1 MTEHGSEVDSPAGRA
16 GSGSPTDAG
25 AEKHYR
31 VLVVEDHR
39 VVAEGLVMLLA
50 EHPALDV
57 VGWAGSVAQA
67 GEMAAEHPVDVA
79 VVDYW
84 LPDGTGVDAIAAIRQ
99 HRPDLSAMFLS
110 ADDKRTK
117 TAIRDGFGVDGT
129 DFTYAVGKVV
139 LYSPILDVTDGAT
152 VLKANAFQHISI
164 ADPKAAPYGAA
175 GMAVLDALGLT
186 DAVKSKI
193 VTAENIT
200 QAQQFVDSGNAELGF
215 VALSQV
221 IGKPA
226 TQTWSPPQQDY
237 PVIAQDAVLLK
248 AGADNQAAKDF
259 LDYLKSEEAVA
270 VIRAAGYDVE

>member
-1 MTEHGSEVDSPAGRA
+1 MRLLRRSFLALA
-16 GSGSPTDAG
+16 
-25 AEKHYR
+25 
-31 VLVVEDHR
+31 LVV
-39 VVAEGLVMLLA
+39 
-50 EHPALDV
+50 PASFDM
-57 VGWAGSVAQA
+57 AQA
-67 GEMAAEHPVDVA
+67 HAGTVNAAVAANFTQVATELAAKFKAKTGSDVK
-79 VVDYW
+79 
-84 LPDGTGVDAIAAIRQ
+84 LSFGSTGALYTQITQAA
-99 HRPDLSAMFLS
+99 PFDVFLS

-139 LYSPILDVTDGAT
+139 LYSPTLDVTDGAA
-152 VLKANAFQHISI
+152 VLKANAFQNISI

-186 DAVKSKI
+186 DAVKPKI

-200 QAQQFVDSGNAELGF
+200 QAKQFVDSGNAELGF

-226 TQTWSPPQQDY
+226 TQIWSPPQEDY

-259 LDYLKSEEAVA
+259 LSYLQSDEAVA
-270 VIRAAGYDVE
+270 VIKAAGYDVE